1 MSEAN
6 ERNHLYDAEA
16 VVLSGQ
22 LDLPV
27 SQKIEPQAYSKLPE
41 KGGYFNQRS
50 DSFRIDTVMSFSA
63 AYSHV
68 SGSKSPKPGRGWD
81 TLTTT
86 VVEGL
91 NVMEVLTADRVVGQT
106 ITEHP
111 LAGYVPTISFLGTRF
126 ENLRIAGYPVEVEFD
141 HNIFGPKPA
150 DDAPYTHDASF
161 ISRVARQYDRIGS
174 NKDLP
179 AELAER
185 YNRLSPTLGKSEA
198 VECSLVNQAAGRYP
212 GISCGHIIRV
222 PGFGIITLAKL
233 TVKHE
238 NPHERTK
245 VPRKTT
251 FTLTMIDLQLGCPAS
266 GHVPVGNGGS
276 NGSDSQ

>member
-1 MSEAN
+1 MSEVN
-6 ERNHLYDAEA
+6 VRKHLYDAEA

-22 LDLPV
+22 LNLPV
-27 SQKIEPQAYSKLPE
+27 SQTIAPLAHSKLPE
-41 KGGYFNQRS
+41 KGGYISQRS
-50 DSFRIDTVMSFSA
+50 DSFRIETVLSFSA

-68 SGSKSPKPGRGWD
+68 SGSRSPKPGRGWD

-141 HNIFGPKPA
+141 HNIFGPKPV
-150 DDAPYTHDASF
+150 DDAPYTHDAGF

-174 NKDLP
+174 SKDLP
-179 AELAER
+179 VELVER
-185 YNRLSPTLGKSEA
+185 YNRLSPTLGSSEA

-212 GISCGHIIRV
+212 GKTFGHIIRV
-222 PGFGIITLAKL
+222 PGFGIITLAKV

-238 NPHERTK
+238 KPHEKTK
-245 VPRKTT
+245 APRKTT
-251 FTLTMIDLQLGCPAS
+251 ITLTMIDLQLGCPTS
-266 GHVPVGNGGS
+266 GHVPVGDGGS
-276 NGSDSQ
+276 NGTDGD

>member
-1 MSEAN
+1 MSEVN
-6 ERNHLYDAEA
+6 DRTHRYDAEA
-16 VVLSGQ
+16 MVLSGH

-27 SQKIEPQAYSKLPE
+27 SQKIEPQAHSKLAE

-50 DSFRIDTVMSFSA
+50 DGYRLESVISFRA

-68 SGSKSPKPGRGWD
+68 SGNRSPKPGRGWE

-111 LAGYVPTISFLGTRF
+111 LVGYVPAISFLGTRF
-126 ENLRIAGYPVEVEFD
+126 ENLRIAGYPVELEFD

-150 DDAPYTHDASF
+150 DDAPYTQDSGF
-161 ISRVARQYDRIGS
+161 LSRVSSQYDRIGS
-174 NKDLP
+174 HKDLP
-179 AELAER
+179 AELLKR
-185 YNRLSPTLGKSEA
+185 YNRLSSTLRVSEA
-198 VECSLVNQAAGRYP
+198 VECSLVNQAAGCYP
-212 GISCGHIIRV
+212 GISFGHVIKV

-238 NPHERTK
+238 NPHEKTR

-266 GHVPVGNGGS
+266 GHVPVGGGTS
-276 NGSDSQ
+276 NGDTG